1 MPGDASGTT
10 PPGMTP
16 LEAEIRSRIALEG
29 PMSVADYM
37 ALCLGHPVHGYYRA
51 RQPFGR
57 AGDFVTAPEIS
68 QMFGELLGLW
78 AAETW
83 RRMGAP
89 CVIRLVELGP
99 GRGTLMRD
107 ALRAAGRAPDF
118 VEAIEL
124 DLVESSPRLA
134 ALQKETIGRPGA
146 WRAAFAEVPD
156 GPLLLI
162 ANEFFDALPV
172 RQFVRLNR
180 GFHERVVGLA
190 RDRLVFGL
198 SPVAVPAVPVEAEPV
213 ETEPAETVPE
223 GAVVEVSPASRR
235 LMHDI
240 AARVTRFGGAA
251 LVVDYGHVRTG
262 PGETLQAVRG
272 HAFADPLAE
281 PGFADLTAHVDF
293 AALARAARE
302 AGAVPL
308 GPVTQGDFLKALGI
322 ELRAEQLMRAAGP
335 ERAAVIASE
344 LRRLTDSQDMGR
356 LFKVLCVAAPGL
368 VPPPFEFLENSRASE
383 TSR

>member
-1 MPGDASGTT
+1 MRWRASCPSSSACRTRSSAFCSAARPWGRSCPCPCCFSASPSCSMPGDASGTT

-124 DLVESSPRLA
+124 DLIESSPRLA

-198 SPVAVPAVPVEAEPV
+198 SPVAVSAVPVQGAPV
-213 ETEPAETVPE
+213 ETVPE
-223 GAVVEVSPASRR
+223 GAVVEVSPESRR
-235 LMHDI
+235 IMQDI
-240 AARVTRFGGAA
+240 AAR
-251 LVVDYGHVRTG
+251 
-262 PGETLQAVRG
+262 
-272 HAFADPLAE
+272 
-281 PGFADLTAHVDF
+281 
-293 AALARAARE
+293 ARPARS
-302 AGAVPL
+302 
-308 GPVTQGDFLKALGI
+308 
-322 ELRAEQLMRAAGP
+322 R
-335 ERAAVIASE
+335 S
-344 LRRLTDSQDMGR
+344 
-356 LFKVLCVAAPGL
+356 AP
-368 VPPPFEFLENSRASE
+368 
-383 TSR
+383 

>member
-1 MPGDASGTT
+1 
-10 PPGMTP
+10 MTP
-16 LEAEIRSRIALEG
+16 LEAEIRRRIALDG

-118 VEAIEL
+118 IEAIEL

-344 LRRLTDSQDMGR
+344 LRRLTDSHEMGR